1 MQYVTFFLSRIEPRP
16 NTDIL
21 HMVSSCKRF
30 NELPLGPNS
39 LPTKLNC
46 KIIMIILIFFYKHHL
61 LKNIGSDIY
70 LEISLTFGW
79 SRTGTA
85 TRTAILIGLSRV
97 MSIIL
102 LFSYGKC
109 GIDDGE
115 PRK

>member
-1 MQYVTFFLSRIEPRP
+1 MY
-16 NTDIL
+16 
-21 HMVSSCKRF
+21 
-30 NELPLGPNS
+30 
-39 LPTKLNC
+39 
-46 KIIMIILIFFYKHHL
+46 IFVQ
-61 LKNIGSDIY
+61 
-70 LEISLTFGW
+70 ISLTFGW

-115 PRK
+115 PRKEAQEREKIKLNYLMIFGACFNI

>member
-1 MQYVTFFLSRIEPRP
+1 M
-16 NTDIL
+16 
-21 HMVSSCKRF
+21 
-30 NELPLGPNS
+30 
-39 LPTKLNC
+39 
-46 KIIMIILIFFYKHHL
+46 YK
-61 LKNIGSDIY
+61 Y
-70 LEISLTFGW
+70 LFKISLTFGW

-115 PRK
+115 PSKREAQKGKKKSN

>member
-1 MQYVTFFLSRIEPRP
+1 MY
-16 NTDIL
+16 
-21 HMVSSCKRF
+21 
-30 NELPLGPNS
+30 
-39 LPTKLNC
+39 
-46 KIIMIILIFFYKHHL
+46 IFVQ
-61 LKNIGSDIY
+61 
-70 LEISLTFGW
+70 ISLTFGW

-115 PRK
+115 PRKKKHKREKSN